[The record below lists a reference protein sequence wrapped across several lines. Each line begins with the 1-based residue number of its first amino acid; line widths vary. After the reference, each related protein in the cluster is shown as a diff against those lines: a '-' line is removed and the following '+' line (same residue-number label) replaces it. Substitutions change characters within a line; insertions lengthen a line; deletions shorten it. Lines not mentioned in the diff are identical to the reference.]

1 MKKFIRFIIAMLVAF
16 IPGVIGVMF
25 TPRGAS
31 DAWYNALNKSVLT
44 PDGWVFG
51 VAWMVLYAFLG
62 IAFFLIMNNT
72 RTMQNKTKAY
82 LLFMGQL
89 ALNALWTYM
98 FFGLH
103 LVGGAFVVLVA
114 LVLISIWM
122 ARVFR
127 PINRTASYLVW
138 IYIAWLI
145 FATYLN
151 GTIMMLN

>member
-1 MKKFIRFIIAMLVAF
+1 MLVAF

>member
-51 VAWMVLYAFLG
+51 VAWTVLYAFLG

-122 ARVFR
+122 ACVFR

>member
-51 VAWMVLYAFLG
+51 VAWTVLYAFLG

-89 ALNALWTYM
+89 ALNALWTYI